1 MACVIFEEMSWSNT
15 TLQHPFNN
23 IKIKVENDTV
33 QFYDLFNGR
42 RYGTTLKKTLRI
54 VGLLKVG
61 KVVF

>member
-33 QFYDLFNGR
+33 EFDNLFNGR
-42 RYGTTLKKTLRI
+42 RNGNYSQKKLY
-54 VGLLKVG
+54 VLSVY
-61 KVVF
+61 